1 MAGRFLL
8 LRWQESERD
17 LFRWECMLGEGLV
30 ASCFKAILLTLG
42 FSLGKAWQHCE
53 VEKSMEL
60 GAQKAG
66 FRSWLGFLL

>member
-1 MAGRFLL
+1 
-8 LRWQESERD
+8 
-17 LFRWECMLGEGLV
+17 MLGEGIV
-30 ASCFKAILLTLG
+30 ASCFKAILITLG
-42 FSLGKAWQHCE
+42 FCLGKAWQHCE